1 MGNVQKRL
9 SCFIKW
15 IATESEKED
24 EIRDQSK
31 RIREKISARAQEDG
45 LRVKSTP
52 NAGSF
57 AKRTGLRRHLRGHS
71 EVEGQDVDLPFVIHR
86 PTEDETLDDLLD
98 RFYKYAD
105 ACYPQT
111 KKSQTKSSVKLE
123 FSESIISYDLVPM
136 LATEDIER
144 QIIIRQTGEE
154 FETSVQ
160 GHIAFIRER
169 TQSSKSTSG
178 RVEFNQCVRLLKWW
192 KEFRVD
198 ESDLFQEVPS
208 IVIEL
213 ICGKLYDLHGVE
225 FTYADTLSNWF
236 GQAAHLI
243 RNQKPIFFQ
252 DDFSS
257 QWDKWEVI
265 DSQNVNNNVVSKW
278 NGLQINEFTEWFEQ
292 GRDLCNQLI
301 RQEMLD
307 NDTGSLATLV
317 KLFGTPIKHHS
328 SEE

>member
-9 SCFIKW
+9 SYFMKW

-24 EIRDQSK
+24 EIRCQSK
-31 RIREKISARAQEDG
+31 RIRDNISAKAKEDG
-45 LRVKSTP
+45 LTVKSTP

-71 EVEGQDVDLPFVIHR
+71 EVEGQDVDLPFVIVR

-98 RFYKYAD
+98 RFYKYAH
-105 ACYPQT
+105 ACYPNT
-111 KKSQTKSSVKLE
+111 KKSLTKSSVKLE
-123 FSESIISYDLVPM
+123 LSESKISYDLVPM
-136 LATEDIER
+136 LATGDRER
-144 QIIIRQTGEE
+144 QIIIRKNGEE

-160 GHIAFIRER
+160 GHIHFITDR
-169 TQSSKSTSG
+169 TQSSKSISG

-198 ESDLFQEVPS
+198 ESEIFEEVPS

-225 FTYADTLSNWF
+225 YTYADTLAKWF
-236 GQAAHLI
+236 GQAAHLV

-252 DDFSS
+252 DNFSS
-257 QWDKWEVI
+257 QGDKWEVI

-278 NGLQINEFTEWFEQ
+278 SGIQINEFAEWFEE
-292 GRDLCNQLI
+292 GRDLCNELI
-301 RQEMLD
+301 THEMF
-307 NDTGSLATLV
+307 NDDTASLATLV